1 MYRHDFFRLSRMNF
15 ETAQVNCEPAP
26 PALWQMEFDRDVSI
40 LPLKDAELRCG
51 KTIESREGSCVPYGH
66 TNSVHAANK

>member
-1 MYRHDFFRLSRMNF
+1 MRYFIDLAVYNKLDLHAF
-15 ETAQVNCEPAP
+15 
-26 PALWQMEFDRDVSI
+26 WQMEFDRDVSI